1 MYGQS
6 VALCE
11 ALSPYAN
18 RRKNIFAIATFF
30 FFKQVPAGW
39 GGGAD
44 ASAYRFWTSHCVG
57 TGAGEKDEKRI
68 TVRENIGLKNGKGVV
83 VNEKKMVEI

>member
-1 MYGQS
+1 M
-6 VALCE
+6 
-11 ALSPYAN
+11 
-18 RRKNIFAIATFF
+18 
-30 FFKQVPAGW
+30 GW
-39 GGGAD
+39 GN

-57 TGAGEKDEKRI
+57 TGAGENDEKRI